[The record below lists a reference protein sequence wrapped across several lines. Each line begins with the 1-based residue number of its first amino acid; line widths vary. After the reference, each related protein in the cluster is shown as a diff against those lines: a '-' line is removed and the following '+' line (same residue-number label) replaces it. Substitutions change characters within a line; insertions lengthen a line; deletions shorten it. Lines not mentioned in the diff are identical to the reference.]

1 MCEQAFEIDD
11 RYDANC
17 DLESDAVQPANV
29 LDDGITGICLYGRK
43 DSVANTPVL
52 LNLMHP
58 CVRAFHELWDSLN
71 KNDNIAM
78 SKGARERWYVGL
90 KSYLQTLED
99 PEFGPEMNLEDR
111 TEAYLT
117 SRCSSLAAAGM
128 FPLIE

>member
-1 MCEQAFEIDD
+1 M
-11 RYDANC
+11 
-17 DLESDAVQPANV
+17 QPANV
-29 LDDGITGICLYGRK
+29 LSDGITSICLYGRK

-52 LNLMHP
+52 LHLMHP
-58 CVRAFHELWDSLN
+58 CIRAFHELWVSLN
-71 KNDNIAM
+71 ENVTM
-78 SKGARERWYVGL
+78 PKGARERWYIGL

-117 SRCSSLAAAGM
+117 SRYISLAAAGM